1 MGCTPFKIV
10 DTRSFLNLGTLGVA
24 TLPIFIQ
31 GYRGKRK
38 KKRKKG
44 KRKRSKRRANNKL
57 PYKVSKRVAAEASS
71 EL

>member
-31 GYRGKRK
+31 GYRGKKKKEKKERK
-38 KKRKKG
+38 KKKEQKK
-44 KRKRSKRRANNKL
+44 SKNKL
-57 PYKVSKRVAAEASS
+57 PYKVSKRVTAEASS

>member
-31 GYRGKRK
+31 GYRGKKEK

-44 KRKRSKRRANNKL
+44 KRKRSKRRAKINYPIK
-57 PYKVSKRVAAEASS
+57 
-71 EL
+71 

>member
-31 GYRGKRK
+31 GYRGKK
-38 KKRKKG
+38 KKRKERKEKEKG
-44 KRKRSKRRANNKL
+44 AKEEQIINYPIR
-57 PYKVSKRVAAEASS
+57 
-71 EL
+71 